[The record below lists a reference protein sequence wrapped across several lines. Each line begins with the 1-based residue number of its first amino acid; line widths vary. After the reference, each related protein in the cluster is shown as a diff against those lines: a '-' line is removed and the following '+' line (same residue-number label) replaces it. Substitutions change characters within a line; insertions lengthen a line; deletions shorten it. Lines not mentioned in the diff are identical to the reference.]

1 MSEPKPAAG
10 STQTV
15 TVTSTLPNKDVVVV
29 VHYRSGDVTFPSQ
42 GQPPFMTDASG
53 RIMVNFTVNQ
63 GSKDY
68 PVIVDV
74 TVGGQAAACE
84 TNFRPSS

>member
-10 STQTV
+10 SNQTV
-15 TVTSTLPNKDVVVV
+15 TVMSTLANKDVVVV
-29 VHYRSGDVTFPSQ
+29 VHYRTGDVTFPSQ
-42 GQPPFMTDASG
+42 GQPAFMTDASG
-53 RIMVNFTVNQ
+53 RILVTFSVNQ

-74 TVGGQAAACE
+74 NVGGPEAVCE